1 MYDTI
6 NFKKLVAV
14 LNEIEEKSISLEIPI
29 TTIDKINDVFLDITF
44 DDKAT
49 SRKMLD
55 ACLGSDMNVDRD
67 ESRNSLLVRFTYDTE
82 RK

>member
-6 NFKKLVAV
+6 NFKKLVDV

-49 SRKMLD
+49 SRKMHD